1 MEPRPRRR
9 HSRHTTQITVVR
21 SPERNGADHPVHGTA
36 SDRRSARLRRLHQSV
51 HGLHEQAPEMSA
63 YRTLTLAQGALL
75 FALAA
80 GTIVAAATWRLQ
92 VATVLCGL
100 GTALYLV
107 VFLYRLVIFCQVLR
121 SPDQVTV
128 TDEEAE
134 AIPDADLPV
143 YTVMVPA
150 YHEPE
155 VITNTVAALES
166 LRYPRELLDV
176 MLLLEQDDVDTIQ
189 AARAAG
195 PASHIRII
203 EVPPAHPRTKPKACN
218 YGLTFARGTLLT
230 IYDAEDRPDPLQLRR
245 AVAAFGRLDGPVSC
259 LQARLSYH
267 NATQNILTRW
277 FTAEYNAWFGGLLPA
292 LVRQGVPV
300 PLGGTSMH
308 IKRAVLERV
317 GAWDPHNV
325 TEDADLGVR
334 LHRLGYRTLVL
345 DSTTLEEANS
355 DFVNWVKQRSRW
367 YKGYMQTWL
376 VHVRHPLRLLHEVG
390 LWGFLGF
397 HLVVGGTPFLALV
410 NPVFWVLAVLWAV
423 VKLPLVAALF
433 PVVIYYPAMFCLIV
447 GNFFVLYTHL
457 VILRVSGEERL
468 VWAVLLSPLYWL
480 MMSIAAVKAFLQL
493 FTAPWRWEKTTHGLD
508 LPSAAEEVAVG
519 AGE

>member
-1 MEPRPRRR
+1 MQLQPRRR
-9 HSRHTTQITVVR
+9 PPRRAAQTTLLRSIERRGAGRAATDFAGDSR
-21 SPERNGADHPVHGTA
+21 P
-36 SDRRSARLRRLHQSV
+36 ARLRRLHHSV
-51 HGLHEQAPEMSA
+51 HGLHQQAPELSA
-63 YRTLTLAQGALL
+63 YRTLIAPQKAFLVTL
-75 FALAA
+75 
-80 GTIVAAATWRLQ
+80 AAATILA
-92 VATVLCGL
+92 VAIWPLKAAIVLCGL
-100 GTALYLV
+100 GTALYIV
-107 VFLYRLVIFCQVLR
+107 VFLYRLVVFCQVLR
-121 SPDQVTV
+121 RPDQITV

-134 AIPDADLPV
+134 AIPDSELPV

-150 YHEPE
+150 YHEPD
-155 VITNTVAALES
+155 VIAHTIAALEA
-166 LRYPRELLDV
+166 LRYPCDRLDV
-176 MLLLEQDDVDTIQ
+176 MLLLEDDDLDTIQ
-189 AARAAG
+189 AARAAQ
-195 PASHIRII
+195 PAAHIRII
-203 EVPPAHPRTKPKACN
+203 EVPSSPPRTKPKACN

-245 AVAAFGRLDGPVSC
+245 AVAGFRCLDDSVSC

-277 FTAEYNAWFGGLLPA
+277 FTAEYLAWFGGLLPA

-308 IKRAVLERV
+308 IRRSVLERI

-334 LHRLGYRTLVL
+334 MHRLGYRTLVL
-345 DSTTLEEANS
+345 DSTTYEEANS

-376 VHVRHPLRLLHEVG
+376 VHVRHPLRLLDELG
-390 LWGFLGF
+390 LRGFLAF
-397 HLVVGGTPFLALV
+397 HLVVGGTPFIALV
-410 NPVFWVLAVLWAV
+410 NPMFWLLAILWVV
-423 VKLPLVAALF
+423 VKLPVVADLF
-433 PVVIYYPAMFCLIV
+433 PPLVYYPAMLCMVV

-468 VWAVLLSPLYWL
+468 VWAVVLSPLYWL
-480 MMSIAAVKAFLQL
+480 MMSIAALKAFLQL
-493 FTAPWRWEKTTHGLD
+493 FTAPWSWEKTTHGLD
-508 LPSAAEEVAVG
+508 LAMTQEVNVD